1 MNKYNDQSDKITVI
15 LISICVCQKIRLFLY
30 DCKYEVNLKYLQ
42 GSPVFKKI

>member
-1 MNKYNDQSDKITVI
+1 MPMPKNKT
-15 LISICVCQKIRLFLY
+15 FLY